1 MQEHLNRCTYD
12 YENAKTS
19 DRAHTSSPIS
29 SGPAAEEGHNPAR
42 SPPKAPHSFMNS
54 TQFCCK
60 LAKPLQ
66 QMHECMYS
74 LVLTCTRTLLKPVNV
89 FGVRT
94 KYMYST
100 FQIRWDSEALVHSSC
115 RQTSGNS
122 VSETM
127 HISVQFIPRS
137 QDVYRQLLCLLK
149 KNKLYF
155 SVLTERSGSPSNG
168 YPAVAYSIHSQTSL
182 VSLVSHS
189 PL

>member
-1 MQEHLNRCTYD
+1 MITKTQRQAIEHIHLPRFQV
-12 YENAKTS
+12 K
-19 DRAHTSSPIS
+19 
-29 SGPAAEEGHNPAR
+29 PAAEEGHNPAR

-74 LVLTCTRTLLKPVNV
+74 LVLTCTCTLLERVNV

-149 KNKLYF
+149 KNKKIELD
-155 SVLTERSGSPSNG
+155 LCIR
-168 YPAVAYSIHSQTSL
+168 ARRA
-182 VSLVSHS
+182 VSHRVRTDS
-189 PL
+189 TFRHGESYRPPSDYKTSEIL